1 METGLTIPT
10 PPRAQATART
20 LQKGHDCE
28 RQVSLLTALGTAAVV
43 ADKQTKAPKRFHY
56 YIPFVGAVSHARRM
70 DIGKQHGNAV
80 NTNAAAINEAL
91 VVVWF
96 SSIAELVGELGP
108 VRVQIKPQGASK
120 QRRYFSNADHAL
132 LPPALTWELL
142 SEEYNKYLDDHYVDT
157 PRSSHSAFVR
167 ILPKRCPTIRIRS
180 GRSQVSD
187 ICVIYRAR
195 MTTEADAIETETFAR
210 FIRSGLAEMTV
221 QRLLF
226 PTPPVSGQTEPAS
239 RTYNIFNT
247 VTSGFS
253 LGLRPPRLLDCVYV
267 YETMGKSYL
276 SDVERKA
283 VIDELLRISENG
295 KLPRGAYA
303 KVASGVERDPT
314 TISTIWKRYVAAV
327 EAGVVGG
334 EWKSRRKRHCG
345 RKRKNRDELREKLAR
360 VPMEDRAVER
370 RAAAAAGVSRHL
382 VRQAVREGM
391 LKRRTVL
398 IKPALTPENKLRRV
412 EHALS
417 FIDDR
422 TLEFESMHNGE
433 KPPPRFWK
441 SKRFIPNTMFL
452 AALARPRYD
461 PHRKQQWDDK
471 LGVWSFTE
479 KYEAQ
484 RSSKNR
490 AKGAVCTRNIDT
502 VDREVYR
509 EYLVTKVFPAI
520 KAQWP
525 RKDRHMLILVQQDNA
540 KLHVEPWDP
549 DVVKAGQEG
558 GWSIRMLCQA
568 PNSPDLNTLD
578 LGVFNAMQTLQYY
591 IPRKGI
597 DALIAS
603 VNTAFSQLKSDTVND
618 IFLTL
623 QACMLASLRE
633 EGGNV
638 YKLPHL
644 KKAKLRRAKC
654 LPTSLKCSREL
665 YESAVALLAAS
676 DRGSA
681 LLFGKK

>member
-1 METGLTIPT
+1 
-10 PPRAQATART
+10 
-20 LQKGHDCE
+20 
-28 RQVSLLTALGTAAVV
+28 
-43 ADKQTKAPKRFHY
+43 
-56 YIPFVGAVSHARRM
+56 
-70 DIGKQHGNAV
+70 
-80 NTNAAAINEAL
+80 
-91 VVVWF
+91 
-96 SSIAELVGELGP
+96 
-108 VRVQIKPQGASK
+108 
-120 QRRYFSNADHAL
+120 
-132 LPPALTWELL
+132 
-142 SEEYNKYLDDHYVDT
+142 
-157 PRSSHSAFVR
+157 
-167 ILPKRCPTIRIRS
+167 
-180 GRSQVSD
+180 
-187 ICVIYRAR
+187 
-195 MTTEADAIETETFAR
+195 
-210 FIRSGLAEMTV
+210 
-221 QRLLF
+221 
-226 PTPPVSGQTEPAS
+226 
-239 RTYNIFNT
+239 
-247 VTSGFS
+247 
-253 LGLRPPRLLDCVYV
+253 
-267 YETMGKSYL
+267 MGKSNL
-276 SDVERKA
+276 NDVERKA
-283 VIDELLRISENG
+283 VIDELLRISKNG

-314 TISTIWKRYVAAV
+314 TTSTIWKGYVAAV

-334 EWKSRRKRHCG
+334 EWKSRRKQHCG

-370 RAAAAAGVSRHL
+370 RAAAAAGASRHL

-422 TLEFESMHNGE
+422 ILEFESMHNVVHVDEKWFNSDRDKRSYLVLEGE
-433 KPPPRFWK
+433 EPPPRFWK
-441 SKRFIPNTMFL
+441 SKRFIPKTMFL

-540 KLHVEPWDP
+540 KPQVEPWDP

-558 GWSIRMLCQA
+558 GWNIRMLCQA

-578 LGVFNAMQTLQYY
+578 LGVFNSMQTLQYY

-654 LPTSLKCSREL
+654 LPTSLRCSREL

>member
-1 METGLTIPT
+1 
-10 PPRAQATART
+10 
-20 LQKGHDCE
+20 
-28 RQVSLLTALGTAAVV
+28 
-43 ADKQTKAPKRFHY
+43 
-56 YIPFVGAVSHARRM
+56 
-70 DIGKQHGNAV
+70 
-80 NTNAAAINEAL
+80 
-91 VVVWF
+91 
-96 SSIAELVGELGP
+96 
-108 VRVQIKPQGASK
+108 
-120 QRRYFSNADHAL
+120 
-132 LPPALTWELL
+132 
-142 SEEYNKYLDDHYVDT
+142 
-157 PRSSHSAFVR
+157 
-167 ILPKRCPTIRIRS
+167 
-180 GRSQVSD
+180 
-187 ICVIYRAR
+187 
-195 MTTEADAIETETFAR
+195 
-210 FIRSGLAEMTV
+210 MTV

-239 RTYNIFNT
+239 RSYNIFNT

-253 LGLRPPRLLDCVYV
+253 LGLRPPQLLDCVYI
-267 YETMGKSYL
+267 YETMGKSNL
-276 SDVERKA
+276 NDVERKA
-283 VIDELLRISENG
+283 VIDELLRISKNG

-334 EWKSRRKRHCG
+334 EWKSRRKQHCG
-345 RKRKNRDELREKLAR
+345 RKRKNHDELREKLAR

-370 RAAAAAGVSRHL
+370 RAAAAAGASRHL

-391 LKRRTVL
+391 LKRRTTF

-422 TLEFESMHNGE
+422 TLEFEGRGAA
-433 KPPPRFWK
+433 PRFWK
-441 SKRFIPNTMFL
+441 SKRFIPKTMFL

-540 KLHVEPWDP
+540 KPHVEPWDP

-558 GWSIRMLCQA
+558 GWNIRMLCQA

-578 LGVFNAMQTLQYY
+578 LGVFNSMQTLQYY

-623 QACMLASLRE
+623 QTCMLASLRE

-654 LPTSLKCSREL
+654 LPTSLRCSREL

>member
-1 METGLTIPT
+1 
-10 PPRAQATART
+10 
-20 LQKGHDCE
+20 
-28 RQVSLLTALGTAAVV
+28 
-43 ADKQTKAPKRFHY
+43 
-56 YIPFVGAVSHARRM
+56 
-70 DIGKQHGNAV
+70 
-80 NTNAAAINEAL
+80 
-91 VVVWF
+91 
-96 SSIAELVGELGP
+96 
-108 VRVQIKPQGASK
+108 
-120 QRRYFSNADHAL
+120 
-132 LPPALTWELL
+132 
-142 SEEYNKYLDDHYVDT
+142 
-157 PRSSHSAFVR
+157 
-167 ILPKRCPTIRIRS
+167 
-180 GRSQVSD
+180 
-187 ICVIYRAR
+187 
-195 MTTEADAIETETFAR
+195 
-210 FIRSGLAEMTV
+210 
-221 QRLLF
+221 
-226 PTPPVSGQTEPAS
+226 
-239 RTYNIFNT
+239 
-247 VTSGFS
+247 
-253 LGLRPPRLLDCVYV
+253 
-267 YETMGKSYL
+267 MGKPYL

-283 VIDELLRISENG
+283 VIDELLRISKNG

-334 EWKSRRKRHCG
+334 AWKSRRKQHCG

-382 VRQAVREGM
+382 VRQAVRKGM

-433 KPPPRFWK
+433 EPPPRFWK
-441 SKRFIPNTMFL
+441 SKRFIPKTMFL

-461 PHRKQQWDDK
+461 PHRKQQWDGK
-471 LGVWSFTE
+471 LGIWSFTE

-484 RSSKNR
+484 RSSKNS

-525 RKDRHMLILVQQDNA
+525 RKDHHMLILVQQDNA

-597 DALIAS
+597 DALIES

-623 QACMLASLRE
+623 QACMLAILRE
-633 EGGNV
+633 KGGNV